1 MAPGALAADSPIA
14 AWVDSLQASGRYTF
28 TQRDLQ
34 QLPGRSFAMLDEAV
48 GLLPKA
54 KLDLLVRRYVSPE
67 RVEKEAPVPK
77 SRPPLLAEVSD
88 FIERSRR
95 GDYFESFHVNSKNCT
110 EQSNGTTAWIADCHR
125 LLDRC
130 VSRAK
135 VKRGRVEALAAI
147 ESLFDLIDLAASGEM
162 DVVFFAD
169 EGGLWAFGI
178 DWKTVIEA
186 WVTCAAHVEVENGA
200 IEARAT
206 KVLTRFGK
214 AGAGI
219 GRAAAA
225 RRARSAEK
233 DV

>member
-1 MAPGALAADSPIA
+1 MTTDLARLRAHLRKMSHEY
-14 AWVDSLQASGRYTF
+14 L
-28 TQRDLQ
+28 
-34 QLPGRSFAMLDEAV
+34 FAMLDEAV

-67 RVEKEAPVPK
+67 YMQKEISTSK
-77 SRPPLLAEVSD
+77 SRPTLRAEVSD
-88 FIERSRR
+88 FVERRRR
-95 GDYFESFHVNSKNCT
+95 GDYFESFNVNSKNCT
-110 EQSNGTTAWIADCHR
+110 EQSNGTTAWIEDCNR

-130 VSRAK
+130 VARAK
-135 VKRGRVEALAAI
+135 VKSGRPEALEAI
-147 ESLFDLIDLAASGEM
+147 ESLFDIIDLAASCEM

-169 EGGLWAFGI
+169 EGGLWSFGI
-178 DWKTVIEA
+178 DWTAVIEA
-186 WVTCAAHVEVENGA
+186 WVTCAAHVEARDGA

-225 RRARSAEK
+225 RRARISEQEA
-233 DV
+233 